1 MFPPS
6 LAHRGRGHEGAISAL
21 PSPLTAKIVTV
32 GTSGCCDSG
41 QRARG
46 GGRRSVLPPTHGPQ
60 VYRQRGGSG
69 AYEFRYASLGAACF
83 LACIPGHAV
92 IRRNTEGG

>member
-46 GGRRSVLPPTHGPQ
+46 GVAGPSSPLPMDLKCTDGARAWGHLSSFTNALVLGRHV
-60 VYRQRGGSG
+60 
-69 AYEFRYASLGAACF
+69 F
-83 LACIPGHAV
+83 
-92 IRRNTEGG
+92 

>member
-41 QRARG
+41 QRAG
-46 GGRRSVLPPTHGPQ
+46 GGWDAGPSSPLPMDLKCTDSAGDREHTSSVTPA
-60 VYRQRGGSG
+60 SG
-69 AYEFRYASLGAACF
+69 RHVF
-83 LACIPGHAV
+83 
-92 IRRNTEGG
+92 

>member
-21 PSPLTAKIVTV
+21 PSPLTAKIVSF
-32 GTSGCCDSG
+32 GISGCCDSG

-46 GGRRSVLPPTHGPQ
+46 GVAGPSSPLPMDLKCTDG
-60 VYRQRGGSG
+60 
-69 AYEFRYASLGAACF
+69 
-83 LACIPGHAV
+83 
-92 IRRNTEGG
+92 T

>member
-21 PSPLTAKIVTV
+21 PSPLTAKIVPV
-32 GTSGCCDSG
+32 RASCCCDSG

-46 GGRRSVLPPTHGPQ
+46 GGAQVRPPPYPWTSSVQTARGLGGIRVPLHQP
-60 VYRQRGGSG
+60 RGGMFFSMHSRSRSDKKK
-69 AYEFRYASLGAACF
+69 Y
-83 LACIPGHAV
+83 
-92 IRRNTEGG
+92 